1 MDDALGNLFSQV
13 QAEHEQVGQDVQ
25 RWQRDARRS
34 INQWTIIA
42 LLVGALVAVGTIWQ
56 VQRHFSEMRRSVL
69 ETRRER
75 TFNTQLL
82 EGMVSAVAAID
93 QEDRIRSANA
103 AFFRSF
109 RRRAS
114 VRQ

>member
-1 MDDALGNLFSQV
+1 M
-13 QAEHEQVGQDVQ
+13 
-25 RWQRDARRS
+25 
-34 INQWTIIA
+34 IA
-42 LLVGALVAVGTIWQ
+42 FLVGALVAAEQSGKCR
-56 VQRHFSEMRRSVL
+56 RHFSDMRRSVL

-103 AFFRSF
+103 AFLRSF
-109 RRRAS
+109 RKRAS